1 MEFMEIHVGLKTT
14 GSFYGV
20 QEPCGVSGTFGIQT
34 GTFSQPKIDEFELGF
49 ECHDYWKLI
58 GPGIVLERRVS
69 EHGRIE
75 YDVPGPRKYDG
86 GVDV

>member
-1 MEFMEIHVGLKTT
+1 MEFRNLRRLG
-14 GSFYGV
+14 GV
-20 QEPCGVSGTFGIQT
+20 AGTFGIQT

-49 ECHDYWKLI
+49 ERHDYWKLI

-69 EHGRIE
+69 EHGRAE

>member
-1 MEFMEIHVGLKTT
+1 MSGWR
-14 GSFYGV
+14 S
-20 QEPCGVSGTFGIQT
+20 QEPYGDRRNLWSSGTGENLVKL
-34 GTFSQPKIDEFELGF
+34 FSHSKIDEFELGF

-69 EHGRIE
+69 EHGRFE

>member
-1 MEFMEIHVGLKTT
+1 MGLEFYMKIHCDRI
-14 GSFYGV
+14 YGDSWTSS
-20 QEPCGVSGTFGIQT
+20 QGRTFGIQT
-34 GTFSQPKIDEFELGF
+34 GTFSHSKIDEFEPSF

-69 EHGRIE
+69 EHGRFE

>member
-1 MEFMEIHVGLKTT
+1 MEFMET
-14 GSFYGV
+14 GWRP
-20 QEPCGVSGTFGIQT
+20 QEPSAIQT
-34 GTFSQPKIDEFELGF
+34 GTFSQPKIDEFEPSV
-49 ECHDYWKLI
+49 ERHDYWKLI

>member
-1 MEFMEIHVGLKTT
+1 MEFRNLVE
-14 GSFYGV
+14 S
-20 QEPCGVSGTFGIQT
+20 QEPSAIQT

-58 GPGIVLERRVS
+58 GPGIVLERRFVK
-69 EHGRIE
+69 HGRFE

-86 GVDV
+86 RVDV

>member
-1 MEFMEIHVGLKTT
+1 MESQDPVENPT
-14 GSFYGV
+14 
-20 QEPCGVSGTFGIQT
+20 Q
-34 GTFSQPKIDEFELGF
+34 TFSHSKIDEFEPSF
-49 ECHDYWKLI
+49 ERHDNWKLI

-69 EHGRIE
+69 EHGRTE

>member
-1 MEFMEIHVGLKTT
+1 MEFMEIYVGLKTA
-14 GSFYGV
+14 
-20 QEPCGVSGTFGIQT
+20 GTFGE
-34 GTFSQPKIDEFELGF
+34 TFSHSKIDEFELGF

-58 GPGIVLERRVS
+58 GPGIVLERRFVK
-69 EHGRIE
+69 HGRAE

>member
-1 MEFMEIHVGLKTT
+1 MEFMEIHGPLVRVAP
-14 GSFYGV
+14 SA
-20 QEPCGVSGTFGIQT
+20 IQT

-58 GPGIVLERRVS
+58 GPGIVLERRFVK
-69 EHGRIE
+69 HGRFE